1 MSSAIGIAPSGTAA
15 AGLQRQAS
23 GRDFANNSATAP
35 APDASA
41 AGLPAAVASRASS
54 AAAPNVDLSNQIV
67 QQTTTSHAIAAN
79 AKAIQAG
86 SSAIASVLDI
96 TV

>member
-1 MSSAIGIAPSGTAA
+1 MSSAIGISTSGSAA

-35 APDASA
+35 APDANA
-41 AGLPAAVASRASS
+41 AGPPAAVSSRVKP
-54 AAAPNVDLSNQIV
+54 AAVPDADLSSQIA
-67 QQTTTSHAIAAN
+67 QQATASHAIAAN
-79 AKAIQAG
+79 ARAIQAG

>member
-1 MSSAIGIAPSGTAA
+1 MSSAIGIATSGSAA
-15 AGLQRQAS
+15 AGLQWQAS
-23 GRDFANNSATAP
+23 GRDSANNSATAP
-35 APDASA
+35 APDAD
-41 AGLPAAVASRASS
+41 LP
-54 AAAPNVDLSNQIV
+54 NQIV
-67 QQTTTSHAIAAN
+67 QQTTASHAIAAN